1 MSRKSQDNSSTSEM
15 TWAAAAEYA
24 EERVREARLR
34 LAEVES
40 ALAIC
45 IDRRDRGEPFPVER
59 TSSKTEDRIAA

>member
-1 MSRKSQDNSSTSEM
+1 M